1 MENRKKSEFVLYY
14 LRETDREDVNSMSGI
29 RTARE
34 EEFDRVFSLM
44 ERSFPPDEYRGYDGQ
59 RALLREPAYT
69 IYVDPDEGDIPRGFV
84 TVWQFDD
91 FAFVEHLATEP
102 SCRGQGRG
110 SAILHELSGRLGCRI
125 VLEVELPETE
135 IAARRIEFYRRNG
148 FVTNDYPYIQ
158 PAYSVEKHALP
169 LILMTTDG
177 PVSQTEFR
185 SIRDALYRTVYRVK
199 EKIKNA

>member
-1 MENRKKSEFVLYY
+1 
-14 LRETDREDVNSMSGI
+14 MSSI
-29 RTARE
+29 RAARDG
-34 EEFDRVFSLM
+34 EFDRVFSLL
-44 ERSFPPDEYRGYDGQ
+44 EQSFPTDEYRGYTGQ
-59 RALLREPAYT
+59 RSLLSEPAYT
-69 IYVDPDEGDIPRGFV
+69 IYVCPDESDADIRGFV

-110 SAILHELSGRLGCRI
+110 SAILHELAGRLGCRI

-199 EKIKNA
+199 EEIKNA